1 MQTLLLIIII
11 IVFSGLIMKYLW
23 NRITL
28 LIAALALT
36 HNVLAA
42 PFIVEDVSGR
52 KVEIKSEVKRVIL
65 GEGRQIY
72 LLAAF
77 DTDAPFKRVVGWRDD
92 LPKADFDSYQI
103 YAKKYPQITALPTF
117 GGAKDGSFN
126 VEQALT
132 LKPDLVLMNLES
144 KAAIDEGK
152 LIEKLDRLGIP
163 VVFIDF
169 REKPFENAEKSIHIL
184 GQLLNKPERAKEIID
199 FRQQQIDLVINR
211 LKDYHGPRPK
221 VMIDRAGGY
230 DDECCMSFGNEN
242 FGRMVE
248 VAGGDNIAKNLIPG
262 TFGTLNPEQIISA
275 RPDVVVVTG
284 ANWKN
289 YNTAN
294 GWVGVGPGADL
305 TVARQRLQA
314 LMQRSALKTLPVA
327 SNGNAHAIWHQFYD
341 SPYQFVAIQA
351 LAKWMHPELFKD
363 IDPDATFRTF
373 HQRFLPVDYQPG
385 YWVTLP
391 AK

>member
-1 MQTLLLIIII
+1 MH
-11 IVFSGLIMKYLW
+11 YLW
-23 NRITL
+23 SRLAGL
-28 LIAALALT
+28 LAALALA
-36 HNVLAA
+36 HSALAA
-42 PFIVEDVSGR
+42 PVVVEDVSGR
-52 KVEIKSEVKRVIL
+52 KVEIKSEVKRIIL

-77 DTDAPFKRVVGWRDD
+77 DTDEPFKRVIGWRDD

-103 YAKKYPQITALPTF
+103 YADKYPQITKLPTF
-117 GGAKDGSFN
+117 GGAKDGTFN

-144 KAAIDEGK
+144 RAATDESK
-152 LIEKLDRLGIP
+152 LTEKLAALGIP

-169 REKPFENAEKSIHIL
+169 REKPFENAEKSIHIM
-184 GQLLNKPERAKEIID
+184 GQLLNKPQRAQEIID
-199 FRQQQIDLVINR
+199 FRRQQIDIVINR
-211 LKDYHGPRPK
+211 LKDYKGPRPK

-230 DDECCMSFGNEN
+230 TEECCMSFGDEN

-248 VAGGDNIAKNLIPG
+248 VAGGNNIAKDLIPG
-262 TFGTLNPEQIISA
+262 TFGTLNPEQIISS

-305 TVARQRLQA
+305 TVATQRLQK
-314 LMQRSALKTLPVA
+314 LMERSAFKTLPVA
-327 SNGNAHAIWHQFYD
+327 TNGNAHAIWHQFYD

-351 LAKWMHPELFKD
+351 LAKWMHPDLFKD
-363 IDPDATFRTF
+363 IDPDATFREF
-373 HQRFLPVDYQPG
+373 HQRFLPVEYKPG

-391 AK
+391 AKK